1 MKHSLRHIIQVFLI
15 GFSFQLFAQVQTPL
29 DIALRSLSTDFKKY
43 DLLQDDIKDVAVS
56 DNVFTS
62 SNGMSNIYFVQRYQG
77 IEIYNAIMNFS
88 ITNDGRVVY
97 VGNRFVRNIA
107 TKVNSTKAQIGAD
120 EAIMYAVAKLGGN
133 MLLKPRLKESKS
145 DKSFVFEKGS
155 IANSDIAVK
164 LRYQTMKDG
173 SLKLAWDIALDL
185 KGGKDYWSIRI
196 DALTGNII
204 DKQSFTV
211 HCSLPRNNYT
221 HTEACGNHEIYF
233 PELLNTE
240 QAQKKASTLLLANQY
255 NVFPFPLESPTQGNR
270 KILNNPADPVASPFG
285 WHDTNGVSGNEYT
298 ITRGNN
304 VHAYEDR
311 DADYNSSGDEP
322 NGTTNLVFDFP
333 IDLTKEPDQYT
344 KSSTVQLFYAMNF
357 MHDFSYN
364 FGFDEYANFQDYNK
378 PGKGIGNDH
387 IVALSQF
394 DANTLININNADFTS
409 PPDGENGRVRMF
421 LWDNSLSLDKNLIVN
436 APFNVAGAYTSSVSD
451 FGAVLDYNNPVT
463 GFAIVANDGDKDNP
477 TFACNPLEQGNGA
490 DLKGKIA
497 IIDRG
502 GCDYD
507 YKVLNAQN
515 NGAIAVI
522 VCNFAESSSPMGGN
536 LVADQVTIPSVQI
549 KKSDCEKIRIAAGAG
564 GLNITLQGPPPN
576 SSGPVLRDGSLDNGI
591 MAHEFTHG
599 ISNRLTGGPSNAG
612 CLTSAEQM
620 GEGWSDFIGLAT
632 TVKSWDTKNKI
643 RGFGNYVTK
652 EDSTGKGIRK
662 FPYSTNLNINPH
674 TYADIIDNNE
684 VHYVGEVW
692 NAMLWDLYWAFSDK
706 YGFDPSYKNVNSG
719 SYKAVKLV
727 IDALKIQ
734 PCNPGFVDGRDAI
747 LAADQLNNGGA
758 NECLIWEV
766 FARRGLGQSA
776 KQNDP
781 DITSDAVQ
789 NFDTKNTCLNKLDI
803 KKEVSPFIN
812 AGEEISCS
820 ITVSNFKSVVSNNV
834 VVTDNFPA
842 GTTYV
847 GGSASNGG
855 IVTGDIITFKLG
867 NMAVGQSITMTYK
880 LKSSASIYSTRQYYD
895 NCDQLDNWDIVV
907 KEGSNGWNQITGIS
921 HSPTLSFGVADVAQ
935 VNRQDLLFK
944 KAIQVQ
950 GSRPV
955 LRFYQNYNTEAG
967 ADGGYVEIS
976 EDGNTYV
983 NAKDLFIR
991 HGYPGKI
998 QYATFVLP
1006 NLEAFSG
1013 NSNGWVGSYIDLS
1026 SYIGKTIKSVR
1037 FRYGSDDNKPGM
1049 GWYVDDLEYL
1059 DLKNYNTEACVTSNS
1074 GDMECTKASEEGT
1087 IIESHVTATHDLV
1100 EGKMEI
1106 YPNPASGF
1114 INFSL
1119 QSQFNGKHQVEIVSL
1134 DGKVLKLEAI
1144 QLSQGF
1150 NEQSVDV
1157 SSIPSG
1163 CYIIKV
1169 QGEKAFYVSKIVV
1182 R

>member
-1 MKHSLRHIIQVFLI
+1 MKSILRHILPLFIIL
-15 GFSFQLFAQVQTPL
+15 FSFYAQAQIQTPV
-29 DIALRSLSTDFKKY
+29 DIALRTLETKFKQY
-43 DLLQDDIKDVAVS
+43 DLLKEDIQDVVVS
-56 DNVFTS
+56 DNVYTET
-62 SNGMSNIYFVQRYQG
+62 NGMNNIYFVQRYKG
-77 IEIYNAIMNFS
+77 IEIYNAIMNFT
-88 ITNDGRVVY
+88 IAKDGNVIY
-97 VGNRFVRNIA
+97 TGNRFIA
-107 TKVNSTKAQIGAD
+107 AIDSKVNTSKPILSPED
-120 EAIMYAVAKLGGN
+120 AIMNAVANVGGS
-133 MLLKPRLKESKS
+133 LVLKPRLLATIS

-164 LRYQTMKDG
+164 LRYQLMKDG
-173 SLKLAWDIALDL
+173 SLRLAWDVALDY
-185 KGGKDYWSIRI
+185 KGGTDYWSMRI
-196 DALTGNII
+196 DAVTGKVI
-204 DKQSFTV
+204 DKQTFTV
-211 HCSLPRNNYT
+211 HCDLPIDKYGYT
-221 HTEACGNHEIYF
+221 DECGKPEIYF
-233 PELLNTE
+233 PELLTTQ
-240 QAQKKASTLLLANQY
+240 QAKEKAATLLLVNQY
-255 NVFPFPLESPTQGNR
+255 NVFPFPLESPSQGSR
-270 KILNNPADPVASPFG
+270 VLLTSPADPVASPFG
-285 WHDTNGVSGNEYT
+285 WHDNNGVSGNEYT

-304 VHAYEDR
+304 VHAYQDR
-311 DADYNSSGDEP
+311 DADYNSSNDEP
-322 NGTTNLVFDFP
+322 NGGANIVFDFP
-333 IDLTKEPDQYT
+333 LDVSKEPDQYT
-344 KSSTVQLFYAMNF
+344 KAAVVQLFYAINY

-378 PGKGIGNDH
+378 TGKGVGNDH

-394 DANTLININNADFTS
+394 DANTLININNADFTT
-409 PPDGENGRVRMF
+409 PPDGEKGRVRMF

-436 APFNVAGAYTSSVSD
+436 APFNVSGAYSSSVSD
-451 FGAVLDYNNPVT
+451 FGAELSYASPVT

-549 KKSDCEKIRIAAGAG
+549 KKSDCDKIRIAAGAG

-576 SSGPVLRDGSLDNGI
+576 SSGPLLRDGSLDNGI

-599 ISNRLTGGPSNAG
+599 ISNRLTGGPSNTG
-612 CLTSAEQM
+612 CLTSGEQM
-620 GEGWSDFIGLAT
+620 GEGWSDFLGLAT

-643 RGFGNYVTK
+643 RGFGDYVTK
-652 EDSTGKGIRK
+652 EDSLGKGIRK

-674 TYADIIDNNE
+674 TYADIIDNSE
-684 VHYVGEVW
+684 IHYVGEVW
-692 NAMLWDLYWAFSDK
+692 NSMLWDMYWAFVDK
-706 YGFDPSYKNVNSG
+706 YGFDPTYKNINSG
-719 SYKAVKLV
+719 SYKALKLV

-747 LAADQLNNGGA
+747 LAADQLDNAGA
-758 NECLIWEV
+758 NECLIWGV

-781 DITSDAVQ
+781 NITSDAVQ
-789 NFDTKNTCLNKLDI
+789 NFDTKNSCLNKLDI
-803 KKEVSPFIN
+803 KKEVSPLIN

-842 GTTYV
+842 GTAFV
-847 GGSASNGG
+847 SGSASNGG

-867 NMAVGQSITMTYK
+867 DMAAGQSITMTYK

-907 KEGSNGWNQITGIS
+907 KEGSNGWNQISGIS

-950 GSRPV
+950 GNRPV

-983 NAKDLFIR
+983 NAKDLFVR

-1049 GWYVDDLEYL
+1049 GWYIDDLEYL

-1074 GDMECTKASEEGT
+1074 GEMECAKALEEGT

-1100 EGKMEI
+1100 EGKIEI
-1106 YPNPASGF
+1106 YPNPASGY

-1119 QSQFNGKHQVEIVSL
+1119 QSQFNGQHQVEIISL
-1134 DGKVLKLEAI
+1134 DGKVLKMEAI
-1144 QLSQGF
+1144 QLSQGL

-1157 SSIPSG
+1157 SSIPAG
-1163 CYIIKV
+1163 CYIIKI

-1182 R
+1182 K